1 MAACLVVGASGAAG
15 AAVTPASPSPL
26 GFAIYT
32 MLVVG
37 FVMTAFPIENR
48 VVYFVGGILLWSTGV
63 VAYRAKKK
71 DNREANHRSG

>member
-1 MAACLVVGASGAAG
+1 
-15 AAVTPASPSPL
+15 
-26 GFAIYT
+26 

-71 DNREANHRSG
+71 DNREANHRPG